1 MTTDR
6 PLLLPLCLST
16 GLCNIC
22 SDGLSGTWTP
32 PPPPRPLLPTP
43 GAYLADSAVPARLH
57 VVLALIAGV
66 DKAVL
71 ALGVQLHQHAHGGP
85 LGSLEW
91 RELQVLVPYEGK
103 EGHWP
108 IHQIASEDDVRQGV
122 GARAGNKRDHK
133 KRQSQSD
140 SGIRA
145 PYGAGST
152 AGNS

>member
-1 MTTDR
+1 MY
-6 PLLLPLCLST
+6 LLDHCPEA
-16 GLCNIC
+16 
-22 SDGLSGTWTP
+22 GTLQC
-32 PPPPRPLLPTP
+32 PLLPTH
-43 GAYLADSAVPARLH
+43 YLEDSAVPAGLH
-57 VVLALIAGV
+57 VVLAGV
-66 DKAVL
+66 NKAVL
-71 ALGVQLHQHAHGGP
+71 ALTVQLHQHAHGGP